1 MEKIIILILG
11 AVIGGII
18 GFISSYTMWKV
29 QIKHN
34 KRNIAQG
41 LYTEIYSLERTI
53 KLYVEAFGTPGPGTG
68 PVKIDQPFYGD
79 GLFFALRKEIF
90 AFNKDLS
97 KLLFEFYT
105 YLLTAERDR
114 QIDNSD
120 QFFKQAN
127 EEMKNSIKE
136 AYNLL
141 PKLKKLLK
149 KEFS

>member
-1 MEKIIILILG
+1 VGEYIKSKHLG
-11 AVIGGII
+11 L
-18 GFISSYTMWKV
+18 
-29 QIKHN
+29 H
-34 KRNIAQG
+34 
-41 LYTEIYSLERTI
+41 
-53 KLYVEAFGTPGPGTG
+53 
-68 PVKIDQPFYGD
+68 
-79 GLFFALRKEIF
+79 
-90 AFNKDLS
+90 
-97 KLLFEFYT
+97 
-105 YLLTAERDR
+105 TAERDR